1 MFSSLTY
8 KRILTENDDDIDL
21 LLKMYQIPSISHYLS
36 ISGNYFHYVTNTEN
50 VYFYKIYEHNK
61 LIGTIHLEKQA
72 DSLYMDILIFPEFQ
86 RMGFAT
92 RVVGDIQKDIF
103 NLKYKR
109 IEISIDESNIASIKL
124 FERAGFSFTSK
135 EDELLNYVYE
145 GT

>member
-86 RMGFAT
+86 REWVLQREWLVTF
-92 RVVGDIQKDIF
+92 
-103 NLKYKR
+103 KR
-109 IEISIDESNIASIKL
+109 TFSTSNI
-124 FERAGFSFTSK
+124 K
-135 EDELLNYVYE
+135 ESRFLLMKAILHR
-145 GT
+145 